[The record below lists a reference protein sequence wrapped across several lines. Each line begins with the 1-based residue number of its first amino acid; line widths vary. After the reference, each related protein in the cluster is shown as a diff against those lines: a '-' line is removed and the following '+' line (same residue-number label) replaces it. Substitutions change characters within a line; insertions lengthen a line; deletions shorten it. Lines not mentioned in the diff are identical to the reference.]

1 MQQSLARK
9 GVNMIKQLY
18 NSVPEKIRFVLELIG
33 GTILA
38 GGFLA
43 SVYLF
48 CIMLCAINDKCYYYY
63 FPGVN

>member
-1 MQQSLARK
+1 
-9 GVNMIKQLY
+9 MIKQLY
-18 NSVPEKIRFVLELIG
+18 NSIPEKIRFVLELIG